1 MEKCA
6 VAKSF
11 PGSIF
16 ISVIVVA
23 GIMKIKYILPTVCL
37 DRRRP
42 RGAVF
47 ADTPLMTILSMDKTS
62 YR

>member
-23 GIMKIKYILPTVCL
+23 GIMKIKYILPMVFVL
-37 DRRRP
+37 I
-42 RGAVF
+42 GGGLAVQYL
-47 ADTPLMTILSMDKTS
+47 LM
-62 YR
+62 RH